1 MEHFRVGL
9 KELPGIGS
17 LTRFA
22 RDDASSM
29 KLKTFLIVQ
38 PMLLGLSGLYRSVTI
53 VVIVIRDDRDVR
65 ETGQEH
71 GRSHWQFHNTVRDF
85 QMDHIF
91 H

>member
-1 MEHFRVGL
+1 MERSQVGL

-29 KLKTFLIVQ
+29 KLKIFQIVQ
-38 PMLLGLSGLYRSVTI
+38 PMLLGLNGLYRSVTI
-53 VVIVIRDDRDVR
+53 VVIVIHDDHDVQV
-65 ETGQEH
+65 TGQER
-71 GRSHWQFHNTVRDF
+71 GQSHWQSHSKVRDF

>member
-1 MEHFRVGL
+1 MEHSQVGL

-17 LTRFA
+17 LTRFG

-29 KLKTFLIVQ
+29 KLKTFQIVQ
-38 PMLLGLSGLYRSVTI
+38 PMLLGLNGLYRSVTI
-53 VVIVIRDDRDVR
+53 VAIVIRDDHDVQA
-65 ETGQEH
+65 TGQEL
-71 GRSHWQFHNTVRDF
+71 GRSHWQSHSRVRDF